1 MQPTVQEIKLN
12 LSEKRLSV
20 TTMVENHLG
29 IPDAVSFW
37 PFCLLS
43 HPGISKLV
51 CLSLLDN

>member
-37 PFCLLS
+37 LF
-43 HPGISKLV
+43 V
-51 CLSLLDN
+51 F